1 MKTNMKALLVMFTA
15 FAVLPG
21 CGKKSDAPVA
31 TGGPVSTVNAIG
43 SGQCATVTANSAI
56 TLTFY
61 GTLQQASGISGQ
73 LSAYGYGSSSFG
85 GSNYYRNLSTGD
97 AVNVYV
103 SGSTAYAVLSMAA
116 TTATAIVQG
125 QMSGYGAGYGYG
137 AYNSGTA
144 QVCGMYI
151 NESIFASAISGA
163 GYTGTMGGGTIAL
176 WGNNSW
182 ITYAGSSQAILF

>member
-21 CGKKSDAPVA
+21 CGKNSDAPVA

-103 SGSTAYAVLSMAA
+103 SGSTAYATLDISAN
-116 TTATAIVQG
+116 TATAIVQG
-125 QMSGYGAGYGYG
+125 QMSGYGYGYN
-137 AYNSGTA
+137 YSGSA
-144 QVCGMYI
+144 QVCGIYI
-151 NESIFASAISGA
+151 NESIFAGAISGA